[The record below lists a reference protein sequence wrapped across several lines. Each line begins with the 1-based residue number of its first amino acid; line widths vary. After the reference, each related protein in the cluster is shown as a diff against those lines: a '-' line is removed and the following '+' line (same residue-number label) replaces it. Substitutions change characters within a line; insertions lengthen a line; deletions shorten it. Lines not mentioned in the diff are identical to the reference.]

1 MSLLSRLRIGA
12 RLALA
17 FAAVIVV
24 STIVVVI
31 GITRMSTIND
41 SLALIGTDRVPK
53 VEKVVAVGDNLNLI
67 ARELRNALIFEEP
80 AQIEAAVA
88 RVTKARDEIAQTLE
102 ALVPTINSDEGKARM
117 AAVQAARSAFVP
129 LQQEMIDHLRAGR
142 RDPAAVLLSERLRPA
157 QLAYMDALGQ
167 LKALQIDLIDQSVAE
182 GEGSYQAA
190 RALMFSL
197 LGIMAG
203 LSAWLGWLIT
213 RSITRPIGEA
223 VVLAQRV
230 ADGDLT
236 GRVETTATDETGQ
249 LLNALK
255 TMNQN
260 LARIV
265 QTVRVGSDSIATG
278 STQIAMG
285 NADLSQR
292 TEEQASA
299 LEETA
304 ASMEQLGSTVSQN
317 ADNARQANQ
326 LAQTASDVAARG
338 GEVVGQVVTTM
349 QDIQASSQKIA
360 DIIGVI
366 DGIAFQTNILALNA
380 AVEAARAGEQ
390 GRGFAVVAGEVR
402 NLAQRSAEAAKEIK
416 GLIGAS
422 VDKVQTGTQLV
433 AQAGSTMQDVVSSV
447 RRVTDIMGEISSASA
462 EQSASVA
469 QVGGAVTQ
477 MDQVT
482 QQNAALVEESAAAA
496 DSLKKQAEQ
505 LVQAVAVFKL
515 DHSAVVA
522 TAAPHTAR
530 SLAVVSAPRAL
541 PSPAKAASPK
551 AAQAR
556 ALTTKAAAPRLAAPK
571 AAPKATPAPAS
582 ADDSGEWTSF

>member
-1 MSLLSRLRIGA
+1 MFLLSRLRIGA

-17 FAAVIVV
+17 FASVIALSAIVV
-24 STIVVVI
+24 TI
-31 GITRMSTIND
+31 GIARMGDISA
-41 SLALIGTDRVPK
+41 SLSLIDEDRVPK
-53 VEKVVAVGDNLNLI
+53 VVQVVGVSDNLNDI
-67 ARELRNALIFEEP
+67 TRELTNALMYDDP
-80 AQIEAAVA
+80 ARTQAAIA
-88 RVTKARDEIAQTLE
+88 EVTKSRAEIVESIKWLE
-102 ALVPTINSDEGKARM
+102 ERIQSAEGKARL
-117 AAVQAARSAFVP
+117 AKLTEARNAFRP
-129 LQQEMIDHLRAGR
+129 AQEELITHLQAGR
-142 RDPAAVLLSERLRPA
+142 RDDARRVLMERLLPA
-157 QLAYMDALGQ
+157 QRGYLDALDQ
-167 LKALQIDLIDQSVAE
+167 LEELQLSLIASAAE
-182 GEGSYQAA
+182 AGERDYQAG
-190 RALMFSL
+190 RTLMLSL
-197 LGIMAG
+197 LVAMTALG
-203 LSAWLGWLIT
+203 AWLGWLIT

-223 VVLAQRV
+223 VTLAQKV

-236 GRVETTATDETGQ
+236 GRIDTTATDETGQ
-249 LLNALK
+249 LLTALK

-326 LAQTASDVAARG
+326 LAQTASEVAGRG

-515 DHSAVVA
+515 DHSAVVT

-530 SLAVVSAPRAL
+530 SLAVVSVPRAL

-551 AAQAR
+551 AVQA
-556 ALTTKAAAPRLAAPK
+556 KAAAPRLAAPK
-571 AAPKATPAPAS
+571 AAPKATPAPAT
-582 ADDSGEWTSF
+582 ADDGGEWTSF

>member
-1 MSLLSRLRIGA
+1 MSLLSRLRIGS

-17 FAAVIVV
+17 FASVIVLSV
-24 STIVVVI
+24 IVVVI
-31 GITRMSTIND
+31 GITRMSTITE
-41 SLALIGTDRVPK
+41 SLVLIGADRVPK
-53 VEKVVAVGDNLNLI
+53 LERVDAIADDVNLI
-67 ARELRNALIFEEP
+67 ARELRNTLIFEEQ
-80 AQIEAAVA
+80 AQIEGAIAEVI
-88 RVTKARDEIAQTLE
+88 KARTEIGKTLE
-102 ALVPTINSDEGKARM
+102 QLTPTINSDEGRALL
-117 AAVQAARSAFVP
+117 AAVVAARNVFVP
-129 LQQEMIDHLRAGR
+129 LQQEMIDHVRAGR
-142 RDPAAVLLSERLRPA
+142 RDPAAVVLTERLRPA
-157 QLAYMDALGQ
+157 QLNYMEALDK
-167 LKALQIDLIDQSVAE
+167 LKAFQIGLIDRAVAE
-182 GEGSYQAA
+182 GERSYQAA
-190 RALMFSL
+190 RTLMFSL
-197 LGIMAG
+197 LAAMAA
-203 LSAWLGWLIT
+203 LSAWMGWLIT

-223 VVLAQRV
+223 VTLAQKV
-230 ADGDLT
+230 AEGDLT
-236 GRVETTATDETGQ
+236 GRIDTTASDETGQ
-249 LLNALK
+249 LLTALK

-265 QTVRVGSDSIATG
+265 QTVRQGSDSIATG
-278 STQIAMG
+278 SAQIAMG

-304 ASMEQLGSTVSQN
+304 ASMEQLGSTVNQN

-326 LAQTASDVAARG
+326 LAQSASEVAGRG

-416 GLIGAS
+416 TLIGAS
-422 VDKVQTGTQLV
+422 VDKVQAGTQLV

-462 EQSASVA
+462 EQSASVT

-505 LVQAVAVFKL
+505 LVQAVAVFKIE
-515 DHSAVVA
+515 HGTVVA
-522 TAAPHTAR
+522 TAAPLAPVAR
-530 SLAVVSAPRAL
+530 APRTL
-541 PSPAKAASPK
+541 PAPAKATP
-551 AAQAR
+551 R
-556 ALTTKAAAPRLAAPK
+556 AAAPLAAPK
-571 AAPKATPAPAS
+571 APKALPAAAPAT
-582 ADDSGEWTSF
+582 ADDNGEWTSF